1 VSFFGFVGAR
11 VRGQAPL
18 LILACLFV
26 LWAALSAWAVEFP
39 RLTGRVVDEARL
51 LTAQQRDQV
60 VAALA
65 EHERKTGQQVV
76 VVTLNSLQGLPIEDY
91 GYQLGR
97 HWGIGQKDEDTGALL
112 IVAPNERVVRIEVGY
127 GLEGE
132 LTDAATK
139 LIIENIILPEF
150 RAGRFGQGIVA
161 GTGAILQI
169 LGGAPP
175 GEVAQARQPQRERR
189 SAGAFPL
196 FPMILLFIFLLFLR
210 GGKSR
215 RRRGGWY
222 GGFPPIGRGG
232 FGGGGFGGGGGGFG
246 GGGGGFGGGG
256 GGFGGGGSS
265 GRW

>member
-1 VSFFGFVGAR
+1 MTFAGFPGK
-11 VRGQAPL
+11 APL
-18 LILACLFV
+18 LIVACIFV
-26 LWAALSAWAVEFP
+26 FCAALPALALEFP
-39 RLTGRVVDEARL
+39 RLSGRVVDEARL
-51 LTAQQRDQV
+51 LTAQQRESL

-65 EHERKTGQQVV
+65 EHERQTGAQVV
-76 VVTLNSLQGLPIEDY
+76 VVTLNSLQGVPIEDY

-97 HWGIGQKDEDTGALL
+97 HWGIGEKDKDTGALL
-112 IVAPNERVVRIEVGY
+112 IVAPNEREVRIEVGY

-139 LIIENIILPEF
+139 LIIENVILPEF

-161 GTGAILQI
+161 GAGAMLEI

-175 GEVAQARQPQRERR
+175 GAVAPARQPPRERESR
-189 SAGAFPL
+189 EALPL
-196 FPMILLFIFLLFLR
+196 LPMILLLFFLLYAR
-210 GGKSR
+210 GGRSR

-232 FGGGGFGGGGGGFG
+232 GFGGRGSG

>member
-1 VSFFGFVGAR
+1 VNFFRFFDGR
-11 VRGQAPL
+11 VRGKAPL
-18 LILACLFV
+18 LAVACLFV
-26 LWAALSAWAVEFP
+26 LCAALSAWAVEFP
-39 RLTGRVVDEARL
+39 QLTGRVVDEAGL
-51 LTAQQRDQV
+51 LSAQQRESITT
-60 VAALA
+60 ALA
-65 EHERKTGQQVV
+65 AHEQKSGQQLV

-97 HWGIGQKDEDTGALL
+97 HWGIGQKDKDTGALL

-132 LTDAATK
+132 LTDAATR

-161 GTGAILQI
+161 GTGAVLQI

-175 GEVAQARQPQRERR
+175 GEVAAERQRQPERR
-189 SAGAFPL
+189 REAAAAFPL
-196 FPMILLFIFLLFLR
+196 LPMIFLFIFLLAAR
-210 GGKSR
+210 GGRSR

-246 GGGGGFGGGG
+246 GGGFGGGG

>member
-1 VSFFGFVGAR
+1 MGVLRLPNVSVSGRSA
-11 VRGQAPL
+11 
-18 LILACLFV
+18 ILAVVAVFLV
-26 LWAALSAWAVEFP
+26 LLAAMALALEFP
-39 RLTGRVVDEARL
+39 RLTGRIVDEAQL
-51 LTAQQRDQV
+51 LTAQQRESIT
-60 VAALA
+60 AALA

-76 VVTLNSLQGLPIEDY
+76 VVTLNSLQGVPIEDY

-97 HWGIGQKDEDTGALL
+97 HWGIGEKDKDTGALL

-132 LTDAATK
+132 LTDAATR
-139 LIIENIILPEF
+139 LIIENLILPQF
-150 RAGRFGQGIVA
+150 RAGRFGEGIVA
-161 GTGAILQI
+161 GTGAILEI

-175 GEVAQARQPQRERR
+175 GSVVPTRQPPRERETR
-189 SAGAFPL
+189 EALPL
-196 FPMILLFIFLLFLR
+196 LPMLLLLLFLLYAR
-210 GGKSR
+210 SGSR

-232 FGGGGFGGGGGGFG
+232 GRGGGWGGGGFSG

>member
-1 VSFFGFVGAR
+1 VTLAR
-11 VRGQAPL
+11 FRGNAPL
-18 LILACLFV
+18 LILAGLFV
-26 LWAALSAWAVEFP
+26 LCAALSAWAVEFP
-39 RLTGRVVDEARL
+39 RLTGRVVDEAGL
-51 LTAQQRDQV
+51 LSAQQRESIV
-60 VAALA
+60 SALTA
-65 EHERKTGQQVV
+65 HEQKTGQQLV
-76 VVTLNSLQGLPIEDY
+76 VVTLNSLQGLPVEDY

-97 HWGIGQKDEDTGALL
+97 HWGIGEKDKDTGALL

-132 LTDAATK
+132 LTDAATR

-161 GTGAILQI
+161 GTGAVLQI

-175 GEVAQARQPQRERR
+175 GEVAAARQRQPERERQ
-189 SAGAFPL
+189 AEAAFPL
-196 FPMILLFIFLLFLR
+196 FPMLLLFIFLLFLR

-215 RRRGGWY
+215 RRRRVWY

-232 FGGGGFGGGGGGFG
+232 FGGGGFGGGGF
-246 GGGGGFGGGG
+246 GGGGFGGGG
-256 GGFGGGGSS
+256 GGFGGGGGSFGGGGSS